1 MICVCELFKAVGI
14 KRRPQSIM
22 NKQKRQN
29 RSGPD
34 VFALLNFFD
43 LFLIYRQ

>member
-1 MICVCELFKAVGI
+1 MICGGDSLKALGI
-14 KRRPQSIM
+14 KLRPQSIM

-34 VFALLNFFD
+34 VFSLPDFFD